1 MTTAIMT
8 CSKERLDDKIRI
20 FSKFG
25 DSGKGTITRLSLS
38 PEEIEAREELC
49 KRCRNL
55 GMEIKTDD
63 MANIYATIKGN
74 KDLPSIM
81 IGSHIDSI
89 ENGCNNDGLL
99 GVLTALEI
107 VETIVTENIEHKHP
121 ITVVIWTNKEGAR
134 FEPAMM
140 SSGVISG
147 KFQRDVILSAVDSD
161 GITFK
166 EALEASGYMGEEE
179 NRLNSKNC
187 VAFIEAYRDKEY
199 ILYNDKVDIGVAEG
213 KHGVFNYSSEYIKI
227 IEKNAREYS
236 CSCKKIDNSYGYDAQ
251 FISEIVPT
259 ALIFIPCKKEAG
271 RFKENCVKLDDWVKC
286 TNVILKT
293 IIDIDKN
300 L

>member
-1 MTTAIMT
+1 
-8 CSKERLDDKIRI
+8 
-20 FSKFG
+20 
-25 DSGKGTITRLSLS
+25 
-38 PEEIEAREELC
+38 
-49 KRCRNL
+49 
-55 GMEIKTDD
+55 MEIKTDD

-107 VETIVTENIEHKHP
+107 VETIVTEKIEHEHP

-147 KFQRDVILSAVDSD
+147 KIQRDVILSAVDSD

-187 VAFIEAYRDKEY
+187 VAFIEVYRDKEY
-199 ILYNDKVDIGVAEG
+199 ILYNDKVDVGVAEG

-227 IEKNAREYS
+227 IEKNAREYG

-259 ALIFIPCKKEAG
+259 ALIFIPCKKEASL
-271 RFKENCVKLDDWVKC
+271 FKENCVQLDDWVKC